1 MCLAP
6 LRYLGGTRV
15 DAAAAAVL
23 FVINGSNFVKQGIV
37 LYPDG
42 GQKSYGQTHASF
54 GWGN

>member
-54 GWGN
+54 G